1 MPKCESCNGVV
12 RPDVVLFGEA
22 LPSRFWA
29 NIDSDFQQCD
39 LLLVF
44 GTSLV
49 VSPFNTLVAKPGR
62 SVPRCYVNLTKPGAT
77 GSLLGWLMTMG
88 ANVDFR

>member
-1 MPKCESCNGVV
+1 MV
-12 RPDVVLFGEA
+12 RPDVVLFGEP
-22 LPSRFWA
+22 LPSRFWE

-49 VSPFNTLVAKPGR
+49 VSPFNSLVTKPR
-62 SVPRCYVNLTKPGAT
+62 RTVPRCYINKTKPGAS
-77 GSLLGWLMTMG
+77 GSLLGWLINFG

>member
-1 MPKCESCNGVV
+1 MV

-22 LPSRFWA
+22 LPDRFWR

-44 GTSLV
+44 GTSLA
-49 VSPFNTLVAKPGR
+49 VSPFNTLVGR
-62 SVPRCYVNLTKPGAT
+62 SGRTVPRCYINKTKPGAT
-77 GSLLGWLMTMG
+77 GSLLGWLLSMG